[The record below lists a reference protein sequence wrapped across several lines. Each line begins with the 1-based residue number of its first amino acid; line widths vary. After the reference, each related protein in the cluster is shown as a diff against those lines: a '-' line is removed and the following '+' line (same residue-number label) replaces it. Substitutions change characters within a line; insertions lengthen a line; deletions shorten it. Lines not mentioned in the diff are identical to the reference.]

1 MSTNKMSLM
10 TKFEQFVR
18 TICFIIWVFVIST
31 ILLIESF
38 FHPLYPK
45 INALSGQYFSRKFK
59 RGSIPAYLVH
69 IWGYLSFQLFGISIV
84 QEFRAEPPKDYKDNC
99 IVMFSHG
106 SNLDPP
112 LIHGT
117 FPFFPCFVA
126 KKTLFKIPVVGTAL
140 RLIGQ
145 IPIDRANLHAAI
157 ETLNTTASI
166 AITEHKTVAIAAE
179 GTRRRSPSTGPDQ
192 LLPFKKGPFHLT
204 KAIGAD
210 IIPCAIVGSHRLWPP
225 GQIFPSAGTVI
236 IKYLERIPKEFIA
249 EKSVE
254 EVQAEVRR
262 RIAAELGPVPD
273 EVIFSTE
280 HKPYKVFMVFLF
292 GLFVFWTTMLRLFY

>member
-1 MSTNKMSLM
+1 
-10 TKFEQFVR
+10 
-18 TICFIIWVFVIST
+18 
-31 ILLIESF
+31 
-38 FHPLYPK
+38 
-45 INALSGQYFSRKFK
+45 
-59 RGSIPAYLVH
+59 
-69 IWGYLSFQLFGISIV
+69 LSFQLFGINIIK
-84 QEFRAEPPKDYKDNC
+84 EFRAEPPKHSKDNV

-112 LIHGT
+112 LVHGT

-126 KKTLFKIPVVGTAL
+126 KKSLFKIPIVGTAM

-157 ETLNTTASI
+157 ETLNTTANI

-210 IIPCAIVGSHRLWPP
+210 IIPCAIIGSHRLWPP
-225 GQIFPSAGTVI
+225 GQLVPSAGTVV

-254 EVQAEVRR
+254 EVQEEVKK
-262 RIAAELGPVPD
+262 RITAELGPVSD

-280 HKPYKVFMVFLF
+280 NKPYKVFMVFMF
-292 GLFVFWTTMLRLFY
+292 GLLVFWTTLLRLFY